1 MADVSAAFQQLRPIC
16 ILVTQEHNLTAITNL
31 EQMLLKK
38 TFSDSVLQEL
48 HEYIAFPLRLVLKQ
62 YAARDEAVCVKSLE
76 CLTTLLSK
84 VSIQKASI
92 FLDLFSNIL
101 HFISSPNRK
110 AGFPEEVKLAAVEA
124 LNPLFANCLVSCYST
139 LLKESLP
146 LYGGLVAGLLD
157 ITAKEKL
164 IKLRLFSLQL
174 LLVLLNSRRD
184 KELTELLELIIPSY
198 LPGISLNLTKV
209 ITASGEK
216 SKILVAALELMQ
228 STLITSLS
236 GDQDCSEDAKHFIN
250 LSSGDGKFIVSK
262 TKEWYD
268 QVSKNISAVV
278 KKVAGVCMNH
288 PIYSVRLGLLKW
300 SHRILLNCN
309 CYLEGCQGVLLDVI
323 THSICDVHEEL
334 SSHSQASLRDVQDK
348 VEGVSEVLKQRLY
361 DVVTTLPRKVSRYNE
376 TGGLSALKIFNG
388 YLNSLKS
395 EVDALLRCH
404 SHLRRIGLALCQLLQ
419 LDITAVSILD
429 SSQTETHKLTAG
441 SEEFP
446 VLRRQFTS
454 FADNSV
460 WREIRTAIHTI
471 IKYSDT
477 YLVADYFVTD
487 FQCCPQN
494 RLQCAIILNE
504 CVLYHIRP
512 SQEEGKEGS
521 RCVVDTC
528 RSILELYTDWY
539 RRLQSEA
546 RNGSR
551 LSISQRNENTQL
563 HCFILEGF
571 VAIHEVTGENYP
583 ELLLHSLYSILESCS
598 HDNVL
603 IKQTAVTGLA
613 IVSQAL
619 HYSGTGELIEKHSNY
634 LCNALSLNIR
644 RLQRYPTS
652 PSVLSSILIH
662 SQSTILP
669 YIDQIIIEVLLTMD
683 ENYADGALSLLK
695 VLQTLTRQ
703 LSLWFS
709 REPSGHVVVDFHQA
723 IRDVRETSAQE
734 VSKRI
739 SDYVIDYYKTRLA
752 ADDVNLALEEEDL
765 NEEEA
770 HETVEKPMPE
780 VEKKEPP
787 LFFRLTKKVLDRCR
801 HLISHSNPQIRLL
814 TINIIQESLTVISHS
829 QDELLPAVH
838 EVWPGFAKRFS
849 DSEPL
854 VVIQATHCL
863 TVLGHLS
870 KDFVRVRVGKE
881 IIPAF
886 TDLLQKRAVTSMNTG
901 KAYRHTLDYRL
912 QVVLLETIGKLCIDL
927 KLSFNLLQSVVLAC
941 LPYLSVNQPVKL
953 QQASLSSLQ
962 QISSE
967 DGHLVWYLANN
978 FSSKVCRLVQERGI
992 S

>member
-734 VSKRI
+734 V
-739 SDYVIDYYKTRLA
+739 
-752 ADDVNLALEEEDL
+752 
-765 NEEEA
+765 
-770 HETVEKPMPE
+770 
-780 VEKKEPP
+780 
-787 LFFRLTKKVLDRCR
+787 LDRCR

-978 FSSKVCRLVQERGI
+978 FSSKTGTGARDFVNNLNTLMEWVKRT